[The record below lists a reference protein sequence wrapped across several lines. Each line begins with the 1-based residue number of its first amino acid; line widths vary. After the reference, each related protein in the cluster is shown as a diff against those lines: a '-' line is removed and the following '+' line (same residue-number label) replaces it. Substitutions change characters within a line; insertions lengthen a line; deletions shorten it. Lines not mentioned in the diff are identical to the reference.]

1 MAVGKKITA
10 DELKIENYVNII
22 IIDLLCFAIYSMET
36 EIIKATMYKK
46 HGYKVYLAK
55 ELQLV

>member
-10 DELKIENYVNII
+10 DELKIVNII